1 MNKNGKKTEQAEAE
15 TQIDTAMEMLVGKK
29 EIAREL
35 KMSASTLDR
44 YLGKYPFDECGV
56 PGKVMGSWR
65 VDRADV
71 YRWWRWVQSQ
81 ELRHPEARRLR
92 PQEPPEVAGIVGR

>member
-1 MNKNGKKTEQAEAE
+1 MNKNGKKTEQAETD

-35 KMSASTLDR
+35 KMSERTLVK
-44 YLGKYPFDECGV
+44 YFSKYPFESCGIS
-56 PGKVMGSWR
+56 GKIMGSWR

-92 PQEPPEVAGIVGR
+92 PQEPPEIAGIVGR